1 MTIGKAYYLA
11 CVFGGIDALSGIT
24 TFILAIASTI
34 SFCCYA
40 NLKFEENNGKDVHQQ
55 VVDTR
60 KYTKI
65 SIILLIISGLT
76 VVFTPSREDFM
87 IAVMTKDYKPEQIYN
102 MTKEELK
109 GGIDYIVKSIEEVKK
124 YQR

>member
-1 MTIGKAYYLA
+1 MTIGKAYYIA
-11 CVFGGIDALSGIT
+11 CVIQSIDTISGIT
-24 TFILAIASTI
+24 AFILAITSTI
-34 SFCCYA
+34 LFGCFVD
-40 NLKFEENNGKDVHQQ
+40 LKHQESQGKNVHQQ
-55 VVDTR
+55 VTAIR
-60 KYTKI
+60 KCTKI
-65 SIILLIISGLT
+65 SITLLVISCLLN
-76 VVFTPSREDFM
+76 VFTLSREDFM